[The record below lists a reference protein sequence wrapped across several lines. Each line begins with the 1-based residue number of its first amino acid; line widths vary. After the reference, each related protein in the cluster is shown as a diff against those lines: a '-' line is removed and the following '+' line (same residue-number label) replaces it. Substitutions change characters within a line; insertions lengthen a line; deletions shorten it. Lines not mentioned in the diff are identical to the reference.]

1 MSEGSGNRNG
11 GSQVSTV
18 DLMVIII
25 IVLLAR
31 IVIERVMPLFYES
44 FGLYFGDFLFQTLSN
59 YSLTFGA
66 LLGDIL
72 AVVLLVRFF
81 PYGSGRTIV
90 RSLVEVGAIAL
101 MAFLTS
107 VLVRVWQFQHVVDG
121 SRFFG
126 RLFLFTY
133 VSNFVFNAVAILVTD
148 LIFYYRWTNR
158 KAVAV
163 EAEQRA
169 KANYQY
175 QLLKSET
182 NPHFLFNCLNVLQ
195 YLIHEDADRASD
207 YAGKLAGVYRYF
219 LKLEKHTLVMLEEE
233 LEFVRKYCDLLRERF
248 GESFVTE
255 IDIPEKYHDARIIP
269 CTLQMMVENAVKHNV
284 VNSSNVLR
292 ISIGVE
298 MHHVV
303 VRNNLNPKKAD
314 SETSPGTGLQNISR
328 QYEIL
333 FSRSVVTEKTDS
345 EFIVRIPLVR

>member
-107 VLVRVWQFQHVVDG
+107 LLVRVWQFQHVVDG

-158 KAVAV
+158 KA
-163 EAEQRA
+163 
-169 KANYQY
+169 
-175 QLLKSET
+175 
-182 NPHFLFNCLNVLQ
+182 P
-195 YLIHEDADRASD
+195 
-207 YAGKLAGVYRYF
+207 GK
-219 LKLEKHTLVMLEEE
+219 
-233 LEFVRKYCDLLRERF
+233 
-248 GESFVTE
+248 
-255 IDIPEKYHDARIIP
+255 
-269 CTLQMMVENAVKHNV
+269 
-284 VNSSNVLR
+284 
-292 ISIGVE
+292 
-298 MHHVV
+298 
-303 VRNNLNPKKAD
+303 
-314 SETSPGTGLQNISR
+314 
-328 QYEIL
+328 
-333 FSRSVVTEKTDS
+333 
-345 EFIVRIPLVR
+345 

>member
-1 MSEGSGNRNG
+1 MSEENSNRDSRG
-11 GSQVSTV
+11 QVSTV

-25 IVLLAR
+25 IVLIAR

-66 LLGDIL
+66 VLGDIL

-107 VLVRVWQFQHVVDG
+107 LLIRIWQYPQVVDG

-126 RLFLFTY
+126 RLFMFTY

-163 EAEQRA
+163 EAEKRA
-169 KANYQY
+169 RANYQY

-182 NPHFLFNCLNVLQ
+182 NPHFLFNSLTVLQ
-195 YLIHEDADRASD
+195 FLIHEDADRASD

-219 LKLEKHTLVMLEEE
+219 LKLEKQTLVQLDEE
-233 LEFVRKYCDLLRERF
+233 LEFVSKYCDLLRERF
-248 GESFVTE
+248 GTSFVTD
-255 IDIPEKYHDARIIP
+255 IDIPERYYGTKIIP
-269 CTLQMMVENAVKHNV
+269 CTLQMMIENAVKHNV
-284 VNSSNVLR
+284 VNSSSVLHV
-292 ISIGVE
+292 SIGVE
-298 MHHVV
+298 NGRIV
-303 VRNNLNPKKAD
+303 VRNNLNPKINGSD
-314 SETSPGTGLQNISR
+314 TSPGTGLQNVSR

-333 FSRSVVTEKTDS
+333 FNRRVEADKTAS
-345 EFIVRIPLVR
+345 EFIVRIPLVQ

>member
-1 MSEGSGNRNG
+1 MSEESSNRG
-11 GSQVSTV
+11 GRSQVSTV

-25 IVLLAR
+25 IVLFAR
-31 IVIERVMPLFYES
+31 ILIERAMPLFYES

-66 LLGDIL
+66 ILGDIL
-72 AVVLLVRFF
+72 IVVLLVRFF

-107 VLVRVWQFQHVVDG
+107 LLIRIWQYPQVVDG
-121 SRFFG
+121 SKFFS

-133 VSNFVFNAVAILVTD
+133 VSNLVFNAVAILITD

-158 KAVAV
+158 KAVAA

-169 KANYQY
+169 RANYQY

-182 NPHFLFNCLNVLQ
+182 NPHFLFNCLTVLQ

-219 LKLEKHTLVMLEEE
+219 LKLEKSTVVMLEEE
-233 LEFVRKYCDLLRERF
+233 LEFVGKYCDLMRERF
-248 GESFVTE
+248 GSAFVTD
-255 IDIPEKYHDARIIP
+255 IDIPREYNEARIIP
-269 CTLQMMVENAVKHNV
+269 CALQMMIENAVKHNI
-284 VNSSNVLR
+284 VNSENRLR
-292 ISIGVE
+292 IT
-298 MHHVV
+298 
-303 VRNNLNPKKAD
+303 VRADSRFITVSNNLNPKHQAGD
-314 SETSPGTGLQNISR
+314 ANGMGLRNISR
-328 QYEIL
+328 QYEML
-333 FSRSVVTEKTDS
+333 FSRSVEAGEDGG
-345 EFIVRIPLVR
+345 EFVVRIPLIL

>member
-107 VLVRVWQFQHVVDG
+107 LLVRVWQFQHVVDG

-126 RLFLFTY
+126 RLFLFG
-133 VSNFVFNAVAILVTD
+133 
-148 LIFYYRWTNR
+148 
-158 KAVAV
+158 
-163 EAEQRA
+163 
-169 KANYQY
+169 
-175 QLLKSET
+175 
-182 NPHFLFNCLNVLQ
+182 P
-195 YLIHEDADRASD
+195 
-207 YAGKLAGVYRYF
+207 YF
-219 LKLEKHTLVMLEEE
+219 LLPLDEPQGRRRGGRAAGQGQLPVPAAEKRDQPALPVQL
-233 LEFVRKYCDLLRERF
+233 
-248 GESFVTE
+248 
-255 IDIPEKYHDARIIP
+255 PE
-269 CTLQMMVENAVKHNV
+269 C
-284 VNSSNVLR
+284 SSVSDTR
-292 ISIGVE
+292 GC
-298 MHHVV
+298 
-303 VRNNLNPKKAD
+303 R
-314 SETSPGTGLQNISR
+314 PG
-328 QYEIL
+328 
-333 FSRSVVTEKTDS
+333 K
-345 EFIVRIPLVR
+345 

>member
-90 RSLVEVGAIAL
+90 RSLV
-101 MAFLTS
+101 
-107 VLVRVWQFQHVVDG
+107 
-121 SRFFG
+121 
-126 RLFLFTY
+126 LFLFTY

-255 IDIPEKYHDARIIP
+255 IDIPGKYHDARIIP

-298 MHHVV
+298 LHHIV

-314 SETSPGTGLQNISR
+314 SEISPGTGLQNISR